1 MADINVKQLSKAIKI
16 DLDNLLAQMKSAG
29 LSHQSETD
37 IVSTEDKK
45 VLLKFIKDSKKD
57 SKKTIS
63 LSTSSQK
70 IAKPNL
76 SVTRINSP
84 DNEKKSNVKQDFA
97 GSIDFDEAERKRLNA
112 QNESAEEEK
121 KKAEAKTKVVR
132 KTKQESQKKIPQ
144 NPKKDKKTFKDSS
157 KEDQREQEG
166 EKFLAKNLENVQK
179 FEKPQ
184 EFIQREVRIPE
195 TIVVSDLA
203 KELSIKSSDLIKSLM
218 NSGVMVTLNQAID
231 QETAI
236 LVVEELGHIGIPQEI
251 ESEEEKILEHIVYEG
266 DEELRNPVVS
276 VLGHVDHGKTSILD
290 FIRKSSVADQEEGGI
305 TQGIGAYQVDH
316 NNQTI
321 TFIDTPGHA
330 AFSEMRARGANS
342 TDIVVLVVAADDG
355 IKPQTVEAIKHA
367 KAAKVPIIV
376 AINKCDLPEKN
387 ISKIKNEMMQYE
399 LIAED
404 LSGDTLFVE
413 VSAIKKINL
422 DKLKEN
428 ILLQSEILDLKA
440 SYSDK
445 ARGVVIESKIDKG
458 KGPVSTILISNGKLK
473 RGDYFICGDT
483 WGKIRAMINYEGKMV
498 NEAFPSMPI
507 EILGMNS
514 SAYAGAEFMVT
525 KDENEAKELT
535 EFRKNNN
542 NQNKVLAKDKTTLF
556 EEVKDK
562 DELNIIIKS
571 DVQGSSEALK
581 MAINKIE
588 HKEVEAKIILS
599 DIGMINETDVSLAK
613 ASNAILI
620 GFNVKPNREA
630 KKLAEEQKIDI
641 KYFNIIYEAIDH
653 VEKSLSGLLEP
664 DIKETIL
671 GSAEIQKVFKVS
683 TAGKIAGSKVISGE
697 IKSKSKARIIRDGVV
712 VYSGEIL
719 TIFRE
724 KNQVK
729 EVGSGL
735 ECGISIKDFIDFK
748 EKDVIES
755 YLSEEVQRSI

>member
-1 MADINVKQLSKAIKI
+1 MEKDKKKTLTISSGLKKKI
-16 DLDNLLAQMKSAG
+16 DTSSISSSGKKSFSVEKKKPFRPNKSFQKPSTAPGTHLNPENNKKKKFARKFIEQQATKEFIKKDNKPAGKSKLKLKGPIDKRDFKLTVSRALNVEEIEIKQRSLASVKRARLKEKKKPEG
-29 LSHQSETD
+29 
-37 IVSTEDKK
+37 EDKK
-45 VLLKFIKDSKKD
+45 EFKKVIREV
-57 SKKTIS
+57 KIPEQITIQE
-63 LSTSSQK
+63 LSNRM
-70 IAKPNL
+70 A
-76 SVTRINSP
+76 
-84 DNEKKSNVKQDFA
+84 EKSNDIIKFL
-97 GSIDFDEAERKRLNA
+97 FNM
-112 QNESAEEEK
+112 
-121 KKAEAKTKVVR
+121 KVVATINHNID
-132 KTKQESQKKIPQ
+132 KDTAEYIVKEFGHKPIIEEAPSLETNKSDKQF
-144 NPKKDKKTFKDSS
+144 N
-157 KEDQREQEG
+157 G
-166 EKFLAKNLENVQK
+166 EVKNR
-179 FEKPQ
+179 P
-184 EFIQREVRIPE
+184 
-195 TIVVSDLA
+195 
-203 KELSIKSSDLIKSLM
+203 
-218 NSGVMVTLNQAID
+218 
-231 QETAI
+231 
-236 LVVEELGHIGIPQEI
+236 
-251 ESEEEKILEHIVYEG
+251 
-266 DEELRNPVVS
+266 PVVTIM
-276 VLGHVDHGKTSILD
+276 GHVDHGKTSLLD
-290 FIRKSSVADQEEGGI
+290 SLRDSNVVSGEHGGI
-305 TQGIGAYQVDH
+305 TQHIGAYQVRTIDDKL
-316 NNQTI
+316 I

-330 AFSEMRARGANS
+330 AFTEMRARGS
-342 TDIVVLVVAADDG
+342 KITDIVVLVVAADDG

-413 VSAIKKINL
+413 VSALKKLNL
-422 DKLKEN
+422 DKLKES
-428 ILLQSEILDLKA
+428 ILLQAEILDLKA

-458 KGPVSTILISNGKLK
+458 KGPVSTILISNGKLS

-498 NEAFPSMPI
+498 NEALPSMPV

-525 KDENEAKELT
+525 EDENEAKKLAD
-535 EFRKNNN
+535 FRKNNST
-542 NQNKVLAKDKTTLF
+542 QNKTLVKDKTTLF
-556 EEVKDK
+556 ENVKDK

-630 KKLAEEQKIDI
+630 KKLAEDQKVEI
-641 KYFNIIYEAIDH
+641 KYFNIIYEAIDY

-664 DIKETIL
+664 DVKETVL
-671 GSAEIQKVFKVS
+671 GSAEIQKIFKVS

-712 VYSGEIL
+712 VYNGEISS
-719 TIFRE
+719 IYRE

-729 EVGSGL
+729 EVGTGL

-748 EKDVIES
+748 ENDVIES
-755 YLSEEVQRSI
+755 YLAEKIQRTI